1 MKIARLLPETARNL
15 KEVEKI
21 EIEQGN
27 KKEVQ
32 ELIYERLSAISNSTY
47 DVIFSPKLLNGELR
61 FLSRLSEILIFDSS
75 LFNEK
80 AEILKDSII
89 KIKNGKTLEITH
101 PLEFNG
107 DYIDA
112 LLPFPFR
119 DEVFETVIIREI
131 LDHDI
136 IKEAWRVTKKGGKG
150 VLVFP
155 FGKCD
160 PADAIKLLSIK
171 FNVVSAREYK
181 RYWIIEGVKRR

>member
-21 EIEQGN
+21 EIKQGD

-32 ELIYERLSAISNSTY
+32 ELIYERLSAIGNSTY

-61 FLSRLSEILIFDSS
+61 LLSRLSEILIFDNS
-75 LFNEK
+75 LFDEK
-80 AEILKDSII
+80 VEIFKDSII
-89 KIKNGKTLEITH
+89 KIKSGKTLEITH

-119 DEVFETVIIREI
+119 DEAFETVVIREV
-131 LDHDI
+131 LDYDV

-155 FGKCD
+155 FSKCD

-171 FNVVSAREYK
+171 FTVVSAREYK
-181 RYWIIEGVKRR
+181 KYWIVEGVKRR